1 MLKSF
6 RSFSW
11 SCLFLLSLSTVLHA
25 QPTETASPTGV
36 LEGVVIDRMTK
47 QEIVGAK
54 LQLLDTPFGTTS
66 DVKGRFRFSGLPAK
80 TYRLKVTALD
90 YKPLVRSDVFVG
102 SVQSTKLTIELQLS
116 ETVSV
121 DEVTVTADM
130 FFTKQ
135 ADLKVSTNTLSQ
147 EEVRRAPGAVEDVSR
162 MVLILPGVSSSADNR
177 NDLVVRGG
185 SPIENFIFVDGIE
198 VPNINHF
205 GTQGAT
211 GGPIGMIDVN
221 FLQEVNFSA
230 GGFSARF
237 GDRLSSVMDI
247 RYREGDKSEFRG
259 KFDLG
264 FAGAG
269 FQAEGPLQKG
279 EGAFMISARKS
290 YLDLLIGSTGL
301 TAVPNYSNLNLK
313 ASFQLSPKH
322 RFSLVGLGGIDDIY
336 FKDFENEDA
345 PTRDNI
351 RNNGWQYVIGI
362 VHKWLV
368 SEKTFI
374 QTSLS
379 HNQYRFFTNV
389 DSARVFTFYRNSSF
403 EREYLLRSD
412 FSHRFSPTD
421 LFEAG
426 ITLRAI
432 DNQNAVFLR
441 SGSIGANGEP
451 AEGFDYDRTGV
462 AQKFGAYV
470 QYTKDFFARLSLTA
484 GVRYDYFSYLNAP
497 HAVSPRLAMSYAL
510 RQNLKLNFAAGIY
523 HQSPAMVWLIADAR
537 NRNLKYAQSQ
547 HFVGGFEYFPA
558 EDLKISVEAYYKRYL
573 NYAAS
578 VAIPQLSY
586 ANAGAN
592 FGTFGTEEL
601 VSESTGYARGV
612 DFFLQKKLSAQFY
625 AILGYTISD
634 IQFAGRDGIL
644 RPSAFD
650 FRHIFT
656 AIGGWKFSDA
666 LEVSAKW
673 RFSGGKPYTP
683 IDLVRA
689 RAVNQLVFDFNRFN
703 ANRFQD
709 YHRLDLRLDWRNFFD
724 GWNMVS
730 YVEIQNVYNRQNPF
744 TLIWNQRRADVE
756 VVNQWA
762 FLPVGGVKIEF

>member
-1 MLKSF
+1 MLARATLF
-6 RSFSW
+6 FVC
-11 SCLFLLSLSTVLHA
+11 CLNAISLLA
-25 QPTETASPTGV
+25 QPSESSRETGV
-36 LEGVVIDRMTK
+36 LEGVVIDRITK

-54 LQLLDTPFGTTS
+54 VQLLDAPFGTTT
-66 DVKGRFRFSGLPAK
+66 DLNGRFRLAGLPPK

-90 YKPLVRSDVFVG
+90 YKPLVKSDVFVS
-102 SVQSTKLTIELQLS
+102 SVQSAKLTIELQLS
-116 ETVSV
+116 ETASV

-130 FFTKQ
+130 FFAKQ
-135 ADLKVSTNTLSQ
+135 ADLKVSVNTLSQ

-162 MVLILPGVSSSADNR
+162 MVLVLPGVTSSADNR

-230 GGFSARF
+230 GGFSTRF

-247 RYREGDKSEFRG
+247 RYREGDKSQFRG

-269 FQAEGPLQKG
+269 FQAEAPLQ
-279 EGAFMISARKS
+279 EGKSAFMISARKS

-301 TAVPNYSNLNLK
+301 TAVPNYANFNLK
-313 ASFQLSPKH
+313 ATYELSPKH
-322 RFSLVGLGGIDDIY
+322 RLALIGLGGIDDIF
-336 FKDFENEDA
+336 FKDFERDDA

-351 RNNGWQYVIGI
+351 RNNGWQYVLG
-362 VHKWLV
+362 VSHKWLV
-368 SEKTFI
+368 SDRTFV

-389 DSARVFTFYRNSSF
+389 DSANVFTFYRNSSF

-412 FSHRFSPTD
+412 LSHRLSPTD
-421 LFEAG
+421 LLEAG
-426 ITLRAI
+426 LTLRLI
-432 DNQNAVFLR
+432 DNQNAIFLR

-470 QYTKDFFARLSLTA
+470 QYTKDFFARLSVTA
-484 GVRYDYFSYLNAP
+484 GVRYDFFSYLNAP

-510 RQNLKLNFAAGIY
+510 RPNLKFNLATGVY
-523 HQSPAMVWLIADAR
+523 HQSPAMVWLIADER
-537 NRNLKYAQSQ
+537 NRDLKQAQAQ
-547 HFVGGFEYFPA
+547 HFVAGVEFFPE
-558 EDLKISVEAYYKRYL
+558 EDLKLSVEAYYKRYL

-592 FGTFGTEEL
+592 FGTFGTEHL
-601 VSESTGYARGV
+601 VSESNGFARGA

-625 AILGYTISD
+625 AMLGYAISD

-666 LEVSAKW
+666 LEVSARW
-673 RFSGGKPYTP
+673 RFSGGTPYTP
-683 IDLVRA
+683 IDIERA
-689 RAVNQLVFDFNRFN
+689 REVNQLVFDFNRFN

-709 YHRLDLRLDWRNFFD
+709 YHRLDLRIDWRNFFG

-744 TLIWNQRRADVE
+744 TLIWNQRRSEVE
-756 VVNQWA
+756 TVNQWA